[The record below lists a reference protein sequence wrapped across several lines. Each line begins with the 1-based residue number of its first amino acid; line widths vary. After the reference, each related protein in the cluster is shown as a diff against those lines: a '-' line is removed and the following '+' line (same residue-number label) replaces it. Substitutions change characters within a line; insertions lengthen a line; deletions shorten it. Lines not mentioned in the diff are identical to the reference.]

1 MEKKEQK
8 FEIKATDE
16 TIKGIYANNAMIM
29 HTKNEFLI
37 DFMSILPPRG
47 TLGARIIMS
56 PNTIKRI
63 AKALNE
69 NIARYESQNGE
80 IKIAEEPNLQQF
92 TH

>member
-1 MEKKEQK
+1 MENKEQK
-8 FEIKATDE
+8 LEIKANDE
-16 TIKGIYANNAMIM
+16 TIKGTYANNAMIM

-37 DFMSILPPRG
+37 DFMTILPPKG
-47 TLGARIIMS
+47 MLSARIIMS

-69 NIARYESQNGE
+69 NISRYEQKNGE
-80 IKIAEEPNLQQF
+80 IKIAEEPDIKQF

>member
-37 DFMSILPPRG
+37 DSMSILPPRG

-92 TH
+92 KH